1 MFKNL
6 FGGGKKDKKKSK
18 VNVEEAIQNLD
29 KKIKD
34 MELLLNNYEVR
45 TNALQQE
52 AKAKLRAGDKAGA
65 KRILAKKKRIVDQ
78 IKTTEGALMMMEEQK
93 GMLENAETVKST
105 IETIKTAGQ
114 VIKENQVNV
123 EELDQIK
130 DDMDELKAT
139 GDEIKDFFS
148 DIVDQNEAD
157 VEDDLKAL
165 EAEMQ
170 NDANKELP
178 SAVKTEITGNEVK
191 NEERDL
197 VPRIDV
203 VIGEVHV
210 ETGTESEVEA
220 QLKGALPLGFQGQRR
235 HGGRQGGRQ
244 LVAERPSVVGIGQLI
259 GLGVAGSLC
268 PRGSQFQE
276 VDRTPV
282 PVLEGRS
289 RHKAQGGR
297 RVEVAVVGDG
307 QRRRPVVA
315 SRDVQKHPVAVAQV
329 KEGIQRVH
337 LFFPL
342 RLAKDAFRGGGVVVD
357 GVEVGVGPSARGAV
371 DAVAVAVVL
380 LAAERETHVKLGI
393 EDLIFMG
400 GN

>member
-45 TNALQQE
+45 TKALQQE

-123 EELDQIK
+123 EELNQIK

-191 NEERDL
+191 NEEKDL
-197 VPRIDV
+197 
-203 VIGEVHV
+203 
-210 ETGTESEVEA
+210 EA
-220 QLKGALPLGFQGQRR
+220 
-235 HGGRQGGRQ
+235 
-244 LVAERPSVVGIGQLI
+244 
-259 GLGVAGSLC
+259 
-268 PRGSQFQE
+268 
-276 VDRTPV
+276 
-282 PVLEGRS
+282 
-289 RHKAQGGR
+289 
-297 RVEVAVVGDG
+297 
-307 QRRRPVVA
+307 
-315 SRDVQKHPVAVAQV
+315 
-329 KEGIQRVH
+329 
-337 LFFPL
+337 
-342 RLAKDAFRGGGVVVD
+342 
-357 GVEVGVGPSARGAV
+357 
-371 DAVAVAVVL
+371 
-380 LAAERETHVKLGI
+380 
-393 EDLIFMG
+393 FML
-400 GN
+400 

>member
-1 MFKNL
+1 MFYHYLLHRWCLYAHLFL

-93 GMLENAETVKST
+93 GMLENAETVKGT

-123 EELDQIK
+123 EELEQIK

-191 NEERDL
+191 NEEKDL
-197 VPRIDV
+197 
-203 VIGEVHV
+203 
-210 ETGTESEVEA
+210 EA
-220 QLKGALPLGFQGQRR
+220 
-235 HGGRQGGRQ
+235 
-244 LVAERPSVVGIGQLI
+244 
-259 GLGVAGSLC
+259 
-268 PRGSQFQE
+268 
-276 VDRTPV
+276 
-282 PVLEGRS
+282 
-289 RHKAQGGR
+289 
-297 RVEVAVVGDG
+297 
-307 QRRRPVVA
+307 
-315 SRDVQKHPVAVAQV
+315 
-329 KEGIQRVH
+329 
-337 LFFPL
+337 
-342 RLAKDAFRGGGVVVD
+342 
-357 GVEVGVGPSARGAV
+357 
-371 DAVAVAVVL
+371 
-380 LAAERETHVKLGI
+380 
-393 EDLIFMG
+393 FML
-400 GN
+400 